1 MRVVVKKNF
10 EGSVRVESDLT
21 SQFTIHAVT
30 VSEIFFSFVSQHVS
44 NCKCKGKIGRLKQVN
59 TA

>member
-1 MRVVVKKNF
+1 MRVVIKKNF

-30 VSEIFFSFVSQHVS
+30 VSEIFFLLFVNMSVTVS
-44 NCKCKGKIGRLKQVN
+44 VKERL
-59 TA
+59 AD